1 MQGKGSDAGELS
13 EIGFG
18 QERVEKKGMR
28 HGFREEVRC
37 WLRTFSQEEMDLL
50 LAMMRKILL
59 TDFAGRPTKGTIAL
73 YEQARKWGDPDIS
86 FVLSLRDGGMTV
98 PWGKDDKMSSVF
110 LAQDAIEDLAVWP
123 MSRKYSY
130 KLEVIESG
138 MYYGK
143 DGYSAMVLNTTQGR
157 FLMSSY
163 IDFAVNTE
171 LEFRKMNLAVLLA
184 MAGII
189 RRLRVDDT
197 VLKDSMKRV
206 LKDCETW
213 DCPMEFFSL
222 VKLMFYKRRGHVS
235 EVGYWEEW
243 RKGALAE
250 GKGKIYFE

>member
-1 MQGKGSDAGELS
+1 MQRKGSDAGELS
-13 EIGFG
+13 GIGFG

-28 HGFREEVRC
+28 YGFREEVRC

-59 TDFAGRPTKGTIAL
+59 TDFAGRPTRGTIAL
-73 YEQARKWGDPDIS
+73 YEQARGRDAEIS
-86 FVLSLRDGGMTV
+86 FVLSLKDGEAMIPSNGEEV
-98 PWGKDDKMSSVF
+98 SSVF
-110 LAQDAIEDLAVWP
+110 LAQDAIEDLLAWLQ
-123 MSRKYSY
+123 SRKYDCEL
-130 KLEVIESG
+130 KAVESG
-138 MYYGK
+138 MYYG
-143 DGYSAMVLNTTQGR
+143 DDEYAALTLNTTQGR
-157 FLMSSY
+157 FIMSSY
-163 IDFAVNTE
+163 VEFTVNTR

-222 VKLMFYKRRGHVS
+222 VKLMFYKRRGYVS